1 MEASETP
8 FQSNLMKVGRKYV
21 ILGRVQGVGFRYFA
35 ERRANQLG
43 IVGYVKNCWDGS
55 VEVYAIGDP
64 ISLEEFKG
72 LLAEGPRSARVTS
85 IAESEEPVDKRRTTF
100 VIEDGW

>member
-1 MEASETP
+1 
-8 FQSNLMKVGRKYV
+8 MKVARKYV
-21 ILGRVQGVGFRYFA
+21 ISGRVQGVGFRYFA

-55 VEVYAIGDP
+55 VEVYAVGDP
-64 ISLEEFKG
+64 LSLEEFRSH
-72 LLAEGPRSARVTS
+72 LAEGPRSARVTN
-85 IAESEEPVDKRRTTF
+85 IAESEETVDKRQTTF

>member
-1 MEASETP
+1 
-8 FQSNLMKVGRKYV
+8 
-21 ILGRVQGVGFRYFA
+21 VQGVGFRYFA

-55 VEVYAIGDP
+55 VEVYAVGDS
-64 ISLEEFKG
+64 ISLEEFRSY
-72 LLAEGPRSARVTS
+72 LAEGPRSARVTN